1 MATTLEEIRKRI
13 QQSQQ
18 EQNAVAVSQLS
29 TTEKKRLLKRLKELL
44 ARLKRGDDITRR
56 DLKSVLTEEQ
66 WNDYEQANQYLSVDY
81 SESIERPQELDVY
94 LEKIKQADFYHARSS
109 STPTT
114 ERSRIDH
121 RNRSGR
127 MRLYYQAEACYEDAV
142 MYLCGVLDGHN
153 QQLAN
158 EVRMY
163 LDRDVDTSAGN
174 QPGADPQSVPRIK
187 GSKSIHSKSN
197 KVANKFELKRKYK
210 RDAIESAIAL
220 LKAK

>member
-1 MATTLEEIRKRI
+1 MPTLEEIRKRI

-18 EQNAVAVSQLS
+18 EKNAVAVSQLS
-29 TTEKKRLLKRLKELL
+29 TTEKKRRLKRLKELL

-94 LEKIKQADFYHARSS
+94 LEKIKQADFYHARAS

-114 ERSRIDH
+114 ERSRIDS

-127 MRLYYQAEACYEDAV
+127 LRLYHQAEACYEDAV
-142 MYLCGVLDGHN
+142 MYLCGVLDGHDV
-153 QQLAN
+153 QLAQ
-158 EVRMY
+158 ELRLW
-163 LDRDVDTSAGN
+163 LDRDVDTSTGN
-174 QPGADPQSVPRIK
+174 QPSADPQSVPRIK
-187 GSKSIHSKSN
+187 GSRSIHSETTKG
-197 KVANKFELKRKYK
+197 ANKFELKRKYK
-210 RDAIESAIAL
+210 RDAIESAIVVL
-220 LKAK
+220 NAK

>member
-1 MATTLEEIRKRI
+1 MATLEEIRKRI

-29 TTEKKRLLKRLKELL
+29 PTEKKQRLKRLKELL
-44 ARLKRGDDITRR
+44 TRLKRGNDITRR
-56 DLKSVLTEEQ
+56 DLEKVLTEEQ
-66 WNDYEQANQYLSVDY
+66 WNDYEQSNQYLSVDFL
-81 SESIERPQELDVY
+81 EGTERPKELDAY
-94 LEKIKQADFYHARSS
+94 LDKIRQADFYHNRSS

-142 MYLCGVLDGHN
+142 MYLCGILDGHN

-163 LDRDVDTSAGN
+163 LDRDVDTSAGY
-174 QPGADPQSVPRIK
+174 QPGTDPQSVPRIK
-187 GSKSIHSKSN
+187 GSRSIHSKSN
-197 KVANKFELKRKYK
+197 KGANKFELKRKYK
-210 RDAIESAIAL
+210 RDALESAIAV

>member
-1 MATTLEEIRKRI
+1 MATLEEIRKRI

-29 TTEKKRLLKRLKELL
+29 TTEKKRRLKRLKELL

-81 SESIERPQELDVY
+81 LESVERPQELDVY
-94 LEKIKQADFYHARSS
+94 LEKIKQADFYHARAS

-114 ERSRIDH
+114 ERSRIDS

-127 MRLYYQAEACYEDAV
+127 LRLYHQAEAYYEDAV
-142 MYLCGVLDGHN
+142 MYLCGVLDGHDVR
-153 QQLAN
+153 LAH
-158 EVRMY
+158 ELRLW
-163 LDRDVDTSAGN
+163 LDRDIDTDIEKRPS
-174 QPGADPQSVPRIK
+174 ADPQSVPRIK
-187 GSKSIHSKSN
+187 GSRSIHSESK
-197 KVANKFELKRKYK
+197 KEANKFELKRKYK
-210 RDAIESAIAL
+210 RNAIESAIVVL
-220 LKAK
+220 NAK

>member
-18 EQNAVAVSQLS
+18 EQNAVVVSQLS
-29 TTEKKRLLKRLKELL
+29 PTEKKQRLKRLKEML
-44 ARLKRGDDITRR
+44 ARLKRGNDITRR
-56 DLKSVLTEEQ
+56 DLEKVLTEEQ
-66 WNDYEQANQYLSVDY
+66 WNDYEQSNQYLSVDFL
-81 SESIERPQELDVY
+81 EGTERPQELDVY
-94 LEKIKQADFYHARSS
+94 LDKIRQADFYHNRSS

-142 MYLCGVLDGHN
+142 MYLCGILDGHN

-163 LDRDVDTSAGN
+163 LDRDVDTSTGN

-187 GSKSIHSKSN
+187 GSRSIHSKSN
-197 KVANKFELKRKYK
+197 KGANKFELKRKYK
-210 RDAIESAIAL
+210 RDALESAIAV

>member
-1 MATTLEEIRKRI
+1 MATLEEIRKRI

-18 EQNAVAVSQLS
+18 EQNAVVVSQLS
-29 TTEKKRLLKRLKELL
+29 PTEKKRRLKRLKELL
-44 ARLKRGDDITRR
+44 ARLKRGNDITRR
-56 DLKSVLTEEQ
+56 DLEKVLTEEQ
-66 WNDYEQANQYLSVDY
+66 WNDYEQANQYLSVNY
-81 SESIERPQELDVY
+81 LEGTERPQELDVY
-94 LEKIKQADFYHARSS
+94 LDKIRQADFYHNRSS

-163 LDRDVDTSAGN
+163 LDRDVDTSTGN
-174 QPGADPQSVPRIK
+174 QPGADPQSVPRIR

-197 KVANKFELKRKYK
+197 KGANKFELRRKYK
-210 RDAIESAIAL
+210 RDALESAIAV